1 MSNKIVPN
9 IYRSVIDDVIASI
22 KSEFD
27 EFGVSEDVLA
37 ELQNKWETKVIQ
49 SHVAEFEP
57 PAQPAAPQPVQQHPQ
72 PIHQSYPPHPM
83 HMMQT
88 HPHYAHPY
96 GHMAAAPVPA
106 PSQPTVKTE
115 PNDNAAR
122 YLMNA
127 YPGAALTPLP
137 GPNLAAARP
146 PTLPPH
152 PGGQTTAYSVP
163 RPLQTQYPAT
173 VTHAARPAYSPPQPA
188 APGQTA
194 QRIPQVDGPSE
205 SSDDEGSQSPPP
217 AFAPR
222 TNHPSLPQPVAAQ
235 PRQRTPGDSEAINS
249 DLDDSD
255 TEGEEEADEGGANEP
270 DIVFCTYDK
279 VARVKN
285 KWKCILKD
293 GMIHVNGKDYLFAKC
308 TGYVLLFHSRTH
320 VDTIPSEFEW

>member
-37 ELQNKWETKVIQ
+37 DLQSRWENKVIQ
-49 SHVAEFEP
+49 SHVAEFDP
-57 PAQPAAPQPVQQHPQ
+57 PAQPAAAPQPVQQHPQ

-106 PSQPTVKTE
+106 PSQPAVKTE

-122 YLMNA
+122 YLMNP
-127 YPGAALTPLP
+127 YPGAAGLTPLP
-137 GPNLAAARP
+137 GPNLAAAARP

-152 PGGQTTAYSVP
+152 PGVNN
-163 RPLQTQYPAT
+163 
-173 VTHAARPAYSPPQPA
+173 AARPAYATQPGV
-188 APGQTA
+188 APG

-205 SSDDEGSQSPPP
+205 SSDDDDSQSPP

-222 TNHPSLPQPVAAQ
+222 TNHPSLPQPVSAQ
-235 PRQRTPGDSEAINS
+235 PRQRSPGDSEAINS

-308 TGYVLLFHSRTH
+308 TG
-320 VDTIPSEFEW
+320 EFEW